1 MEKGKIG
8 QSVLRLEDNRL
19 LRGEGRFTA
28 NQHYD
33 GECHAIFVR
42 SPYAHADVL
51 GIDAEDAREMPG
63 VRAVF
68 TGADTAELKP
78 IPTISPVTDANGN
91 LNIEPP
97 RRVLATD
104 RVRHVGESV
113 ALVVADSLQHARQA
127 AESVF
132 VDYAERDAVT
142 AEAIALEEGA
152 PVVWDQAPG
161 NLCYDWRAGDQA
173 ATSAAFDAAEYVV
186 SLDYH
191 GNRLHYAAIETRT
204 AIAVPDDGGIT
215 LYCPSQGANLLQ
227 TIYAERVFGQPK
239 SWLRVVTGDVGGGF
253 GPKYF
258 AYVEQAAII
267 FAATQLNCPVRWEQD
282 RAESLVSDVQS
293 RALTGRVD
301 LAVDKD
307 GKFLGVRFDNIA
319 NLGVYL
325 STFGPG
331 IPTSGVSRA
340 ASGCYQIPNMDL
352 RVRGVF
358 TNTLPV
364 DAFRGAGG
372 PDPMTMLEAV
382 VDLAATKSGIDRLEI
397 RRRNMVPASAMPYT
411 TPVQLIYESGDF
423 EAVMDAAV
431 DRADWN
437 GFEARRSASKD
448 QGLLRGI
455 GLSAYVHCT
464 GGITD
469 ENSVVAV
476 KAEGYVSALAGGQS
490 SGQGHETAFAQIVA
504 EAFDVPYD
512 EVRVQEGD
520 TALIPK
526 GGGTGGSSSTVISG
540 ATLARAAK
548 RAADQGRELAAHVL
562 EAATE
567 DIEIRDGQFL
577 IQGTDRAIGLYD
589 LAARIADM
597 DNLPPHLPSVIEGQS
612 EFEDQKAT
620 MPQGAIVCE
629 VEIDPATGFVRID
642 RVTSAADVGAEV
654 NPALV
659 AAQMHGG
666 IAQGLGQAFQED
678 CLYDPDNG
686 QLITGSW
693 MDYSVPL
700 ADDFPM
706 INHISVNTPSPHNH
720 MGFKGVGELGTIG
733 APAAA
738 LNAVAD
744 ALGPKSSLSTI
755 SMPWTAEKIWQTCRK
770 PGQ

>member
-1 MEKGKIG
+1 MSKGKIG
-8 QSVLRLEDNRL
+8 QSVLRLEDDRL
-19 LRGEGRFTA
+19 LRGDGRFSA
-28 NQHYD
+28 NLHFD
-33 GECHAIFVR
+33 GEGHAVFVR
-42 SPYAHADVL
+42 SAYAHADIL
-51 GIDAEDAREMPG
+51 GIETTDAAAMPG
-63 VRAVF
+63 VRAIY
-68 TGADTAELKP
+68 TGTDMAHLNP
-78 IPTISPVTDANGN
+78 IPTISPVTGHDGK

-113 ALVVADSLQHARQA
+113 AVVVADTLQNARDA
-127 AESVF
+127 AETVY
-132 VDYAERDAVT
+132 VDYAERAAVVNEATALQEDA
-142 AEAIALEEGA
+142 A
-152 PVVWDQAPG
+152 VVWDEAPG
-161 NLCYDWRAGDQA
+161 NLCYDWRAGDA
-173 ATSAAFDAAEYVV
+173 EATAAAFDSAAHVV
-186 SLDYH
+186 ALDYD
-191 GNRLHYAAIETRT
+191 GNRLHYAAVETRI
-204 AIAVPDDGGIT
+204 AIARPEGEGMT
-215 LYCPSQGANLLQ
+215 LYCPSQGVHLLQ
-227 TIYAERVFGQPK
+227 TLYAEKVFGKEK

-258 AYVEQAAII
+258 AYGEQAAII
-267 FAATQLNCPVRWEQD
+267 FAAQQLNCPVRWEQE

-293 RALTGRVD
+293 RALTGRVE
-301 LAVDKD
+301 LALDAQ
-307 GKFLGVRFDNIA
+307 GKFLAVRFNNIA

-331 IPTSGVSRA
+331 LPTSGVSRA
-340 ASGCYQIPNMDL
+340 ASGCYVIPAMDL

-372 PDPMTMLEAV
+372 PDPVTMLEAV
-382 VDLAATKSGIDRLEI
+382 VDLAANKTGIDRLEI
-397 RRRNMVPASAMPYT
+397 RRRNMIPASAMPYT
-411 TPVQLIYESGDF
+411 TPVQMVYESGDF
-423 EAVMDAAV
+423 VAVMQTAV
-431 DRADWN
+431 DRADWA
-437 GFEARRSASKD
+437 GFVTRRTASEN
-448 QGLLRGI
+448 QGRLRGI

-469 ENSVVAV
+469 EQSTVTVR
-476 KAEGYVSALAGGQS
+476 AEGHVSALAGGQS
-490 SGQGHETAFAQIVA
+490 SGQGHETVFAQIVA
-504 EAFDVPYD
+504 EAFDIPYD
-512 EVRVQEGD
+512 EVRVVEGD
-520 TALIPK
+520 TALIAK

-548 RAADQGRELAAHVL
+548 RAADQGREAAAHIL

-567 DIEIRDGQFL
+567 DIEIDNGRFV

-589 LAARIADM
+589 LAARLAEM
-597 DNLPPHLPSVIEGQS
+597 DDLPSHLSSRIEAQS

-620 MPQGAIVCE
+620 MPQGVIVCE
-629 VEIDPATGFVRID
+629 VEIDPATGFVLID

-666 IAQGLGQAFQED
+666 IAQGLGQAFYED
-678 CLYDPDNG
+678 CLYDAETG

-693 MDYSVPL
+693 MDYNVPL
-700 ADDFPM
+700 ADNFPP
-706 INHISVNTPSPHNH
+706 IDHVSVNTPSPNNH

-744 ALGPKSSLSTI
+744 ALGPISSV
-755 SMPWTAEKIWQTCRK
+755 SMPWTPEKIWQACKERK
-770 PGQ
+770 L

>member
-1 MEKGKIG
+1 MSKGKIG
-8 QSVLRLEDNRL
+8 QSVLRLEDDRL
-19 LRGEGRFTA
+19 LRGKGTFTG
-28 NQHYD
+28 NLHFD
-33 GECHAIFVR
+33 GECFTIFVR
-42 SPYAHADVL
+42 SPYAHADIL
-51 GIDAEDAREMPG
+51 GIDTEDASGYPG
-63 VRAVF
+63 VRAVI
-68 TGADTAELKP
+68 TGADTAHLNP
-78 IPTISPVTDANGN
+78 IPTISPVTDHAGD

-97 RRVLATD
+97 RRIMATD

-113 ALVVADSLQHARQA
+113 ALVVADSLLEARNA
-127 AESVF
+127 AEAVF
-132 VDYAERDAVT
+132 VDYAERDSVVD
-142 AEAIALEEGA
+142 EATALEDGA
-152 PVVWDQAPG
+152 PIVWDQAPG
-161 NLCYDWRAGDQA
+161 NLCYDWRAGDAA
-173 ATSAAFDAAEYVV
+173 ATTAAFDAADHVV
-186 SLDYH
+186 SFNYD
-191 GNRLHYAAIETRT
+191 GNRLHYAAVETRV
-204 AIAVPDDGGIT
+204 AIAMPTDDGMT
-215 LYCPSQGANLLQ
+215 LYCPSQGAHLLQ
-227 TIYAERVFGQPK
+227 TLYAERVFGEEK

-267 FAATQLNCPVRWEQD
+267 FAARQLNGPVRWEQD
-282 RAESLVSDVQS
+282 RAESLMSDVQS

-301 LAVDKD
+301 LALDVQ
-307 GKFLGVRFDNIA
+307 GKFLAVRFDNIA
-319 NLGVYL
+319 NLGTYL

-340 ASGCYQIPNMDL
+340 ASGCYTIPAMDL

-382 VDLAATKSGIDRLEI
+382 VDLAADKTGIDRLEI

-411 TPVQLIYESGDF
+411 TPVHLVYESGDF

-431 DRADWN
+431 DRADWS
-437 GFEARRSASKD
+437 GFAARRMISEGK
-448 QGLLRGI
+448 GLLRGI

-469 ENSVVAV
+469 EQSTVTV
-476 KAEGYVSALAGGQS
+476 KAEGHVSALAGGQS

-504 EAFDVPYD
+504 EAFDIPYG
-512 EVRVQEGD
+512 EVKVVEGD
-520 TALIPK
+520 TALIAK

-548 RAADQGRELAAHVL
+548 RAADQGREAAAHVL

-567 DIEIRDGQFL
+567 DIEIVDGRFT

-589 LAARIADM
+589 LAAKLADAE
-597 DNLPPHLPSVIEGQS
+597 NLPPHLSSRIEAQS

-629 VEIDPATGFVRID
+629 IEIDPATGFVRID
-642 RVTSAADVGAEV
+642 RVTSAVDVGTEV

-678 CLYDPDNG
+678 CRYDQESG

-693 MDYSVPL
+693 MDYSVPK
-700 ADDFPM
+700 ADDFPF
-706 INHISVNTPSPHNH
+706 IDHVSVNTPSPNNH

-738 LNAVAD
+738 LNAVVD
-744 ALGPKSSLSTI
+744 AIGPNSSV
-755 SMPWTAEKIWQTCRK
+755 SMPWTAEKIWKACKGKIQ
-770 PGQ
+770 